1 MFGGRMCHHGSTLI
15 VPLPPL
21 SYEEDDLKKSPPL
34 RFLGLAMGMVRDKK
48 QGKKKVISSSS
59 MRLPNPMAIS
69 SALHMVTWR
78 RRWVE
83 WKDLSNANQF

>member
-48 QGKKKVISSSS
+48 QGEKRSYLRLVCAFPILWAYGHFFCAAYGHMEKK
-59 MRLPNPMAIS
+59 MG
-69 SALHMVTWR
+69 
-78 RRWVE
+78 
-83 WKDLSNANQF
+83 